1 MTAAY
6 WRSDS
11 RRAILAAR
19 KVLHLPLENVM
30 RKFALRMFAAALA
43 LAVVGPSLAQAHAPH
58 YPKKDHPVLRQH
70 KAEHTA
76 RKKAKKMEVKHG
88 LLGLHG

>member
-1 MTAAY
+1 
-6 WRSDS
+6 
-11 RRAILAAR
+11 
-19 KVLHLPLENVM
+19 M
-30 RKFALRMFAAALA
+30 RKLAMRLVVAVLA
-43 LAVVGPSLAQAHAPH
+43 LAVVGPSLAQAKAPH

-76 RKKAKKMEVKHG
+76 RKKAKAMEVKHG